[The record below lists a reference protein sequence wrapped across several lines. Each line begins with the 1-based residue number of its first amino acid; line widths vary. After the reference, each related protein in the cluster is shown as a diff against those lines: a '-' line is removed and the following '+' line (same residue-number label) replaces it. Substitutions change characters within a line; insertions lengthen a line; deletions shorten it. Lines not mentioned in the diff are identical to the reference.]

1 MTELREHWQAAYS
14 EKAVDQRSWSSDAD
28 VSLRL
33 IQRYSSRF
41 DVRIVDVGGGASPLA
56 HRLIEVGYL
65 DVSVV
70 DISQQAL
77 DEARMATPSGSRV
90 TWMCTDIREWTPA
103 RNYDVWHDRAVLHFL
118 VDEDDRLR
126 YARLV
131 TEALNKTGIL
141 IVAAFAEDGPEMCSG
156 LPVRRATQDGLVA
169 LFGDGFSVADRFRE
183 MHRTPWGSEQPFN
196 WVILRRH

>member
-28 VSLRL
+28 VSVRL
-33 IQRYSSRF
+33 IQQYSPRV
-41 DVRIVDVGGGASPLA
+41 DARIVDVGGGASPLA

-77 DEARMATPSGSRV
+77 DEARMSTPSGSRV
-90 TWMCTDIREWTPA
+90 TWMCADIREWTPA
-103 RNYDVWHDRAVLHFL
+103 HNYDVWHDRAVLHFL

-156 LPVRRATQDGLVA
+156 LPVRRATQDDLVA
-169 LFGDGFSVADRFRE
+169 LFGDGFSVADCFRE

-196 WVILRRH
+196 WIVLRRH